1 MSAVSKAS
9 IIPNLS
15 VEEHRCSSTE
25 AMAKANAPLPPTTNE
40 PFLLVVRELA
50 RAYQAFSAYSEAHVR
65 QFDLTPAQFDV
76 IATLGNTNGLCMG
89 ELGEKTLI
97 TKGTLTGVIDR
108 LIKKQLVCR
117 ETLLEN
123 RRSVIVQLTPEGQA
137 VFDRVFPAHIAHLK
151 ERFDKLDA
159 SELELLTVLLGRLRQ
174 AF

>member
-1 MSAVSKAS
+1 MSAVSKTPIDRS
-9 IIPNLS
+9 
-15 VEEHRCSSTE
+15 
-25 AMAKANAPLPPTTNE
+25 ANE
-40 PFLLVVRELA
+40 SFLLVVRELA

-65 QFDLTPAQFDV
+65 QFALTPAQFDV

-108 LIKKQLVCR
+108 LIQKQLVCR
-117 ETLLEN
+117 ETLPEN
-123 RRSVIVQLTPEGQA
+123 RRSVLVQLTPEGQQ

-151 ERFDKLDA
+151 DRFDKLDA

>member
-1 MSAVSKAS
+1 MSVVFKAS
-9 IIPNLS
+9 IDRS
-15 VEEHRCSSTE
+15 
-25 AMAKANAPLPPTTNE
+25 ANE
-40 PFLLVVRELA
+40 SFLLVMRELV

-89 ELGEKTLI
+89 DLGEKTLI

-108 LIKKQLVCR
+108 LIQKQLVCR

-123 RRSVIVQLTPEGQA
+123 RRSVLVQLTPEGQQ
-137 VFDRVFPAHIAHLK
+137 VFDRVFPAHIDHLK
-151 ERFDKLDA
+151 DCFDKLDA

>member
-1 MSAVSKAS
+1 MSAVPKAS
-9 IIPNLS
+9 IVPEVSLQ
-15 VEEHRCSSTE
+15 EHRS
-25 AMAKANAPLPPTTNE
+25 TNE

-108 LIKKQLVCR
+108 LIQKQLVCR

-123 RRSVIVQLTPEGQA
+123 RRSVLVQLTPEGQA
-137 VFDRVFPAHIAHLK
+137 VFDQVFPAHIAHLK

-174 AF
+174 VF

>member
-1 MSAVSKAS
+1 MSAVSKAPINRS
-9 IIPNLS
+9 
-15 VEEHRCSSTE
+15 
-25 AMAKANAPLPPTTNE
+25 ANE

-108 LIKKQLVCR
+108 LIQKQLVCR
-117 ETLLEN
+117 ETLPEN
-123 RRSVIVQLTPEGQA
+123 RRSVLVQLTPQGQQ

-151 ERFDKLDA
+151 DRFDKLDA
-159 SELELLTVLLGRLRQ
+159 SELGLLTVLLGRLRQ